1 MHLAFLSRHC
11 LRPMQLG
18 RHFIESSPRSSP
30 TQNTRK
36 RSLTTDKNA
45 SSQLQLLRQ
54 QSNTDI
60 SLIHPAKVPR
70 PGSVHTPREAMRAFG
85 SSSKKHL
92 SGAQGGRHGAGY
104 GKNKKA
110 RQPKGSSFYSSSV
123 LTLPQENDPIHNA
136 EYINRV
142 HRKVPMKKAWE
153 QNPKSP
159 LSNFLDQSGASPP
172 IYQHEEV
179 SIHGNHGWRQ
189 V

>member
-1 MHLAFLSRHC
+1 
-11 LRPMQLG
+11 MQLG
-18 RHFIESSPRSSP
+18 RHLIESSPRSQP

-36 RSLTTDKNA
+36 RSLATDKHTFL
-45 SSQLQLLRQ
+45 QLQLLGRK
-54 QSNTDI
+54 SNTDI

-70 PGSVHTPREAMRAFG
+70 SGSVNTPREAMRAFG

-92 SGAQGGRHGAGY
+92 SGAQGGRHGSGY

-110 RQPKGSSFYSSSV
+110 RQPKGPPV
-123 LTLPQENDPIHNA
+123 LTLPRENDPIHDA

-142 HRKVPMKKAWE
+142 HRKVPLKKAWE

-159 LSNFLDQSGASPP
+159 LSNFLDRSGASPP